1 MGLVLLLRA
10 CALQANARL
19 AIMIFPSKAMLKI
32 PGSAVADSHISFKG
46 HVKKRGLHFYID
58 ATLYGEA
65 QCMTTSVVQHISRS
79 EELALSAIS

>member
-1 MGLVLLLRA
+1 MGLVLFLQA
-10 CALQANARL
+10 CALQVNARL
-19 AIMIFPSKAMLKI
+19 AVKIFPSKAMLKI
-32 PGSAVADSHISFKG
+32 PGSTVAGSHISFKG

-58 ATLYGEA
+58 ATLYGET